1 MRKKSFY
8 HIFLTGLLCLL
19 WATACQGNNTN
30 DDDDEEKPFR
40 DLGWSEPYDSMDI
53 IECVLFVKQEYWNDL
68 AAHNLIRSTLIKD
81 ILEADPNVVGIE
93 NDEVNQETVYFGQWN
108 DGIGRAYYVVQ
119 TEYHVI
125 ADLIL
130 DKFRKYLGAWLDAPI
145 ERRLIDK
152 MMEADGRLQKDAS
165 DAGSSS
171 GGSSRRYSAGSS
183 TSSRRY
189 SQGRRL
195 SKGSGSDTSTD
206 TEEVADGRFLDI
218 RWLTTPPNG
227 KYGRADLDWETWWNL
242 RTEYFRGAQGQ
253 GIDVY
258 VVDSG
263 LSAAAGYHQAFAS
276 PSYRRHIGQW
286 MKTDVTS
293 KIVGSTTG
301 LAINS
306 RVINAIFNPDG
317 ERNRNGHFYVD
328 ILLSIRKAILQKP
341 ISAKSIINLSVVF
354 DGHLRKDK
362 NEFGRYSFLKE
373 IEREY
378 FDLVSRYADV
388 ALDKIL
394 ELDNVIVVTGTGN
407 EPVGRPI
414 LDWPAKRGT
423 KKTSNLVVVGKADE
437 QGRLSGHVEAEFVKV
452 YGVANYITVPF
463 IRSNQA
469 LEINAHREEY
479 VEEVGI
485 SLVIPMISGILAS
498 HMSENPTWTPLQA
511 VEKLYKDAYPYE
523 KDSNIKMA
531 WVGPVNKV
539 QKRSEPS
546 GSWPISEDGDEGSEG
561 DKKTGKGE
569 MGGNGRGD
577 REDEAD
583 EGDKDTG
590 REETDE
596 EGESAGKEKKNMR
609 KTKKPRCSPGK
620 STWRRLGRRKDGT
633 RSDSKNGEDEKGSQ
647 GPARSGSDDIGFDD
661 TGEYNDEYD
670 LDPDDKE
677 HPDPDVEEDCE
688 DEEEEDTPGPPAQP
702 SYWSTVTVAM
712 HITSVVAT
720 PKATPKPTRKKT
732 STFKSTTRK
741 LIYTDAWDGTK
752 HAAVQMTSRHPPVKT
767 FITPN
772 PTPSVGDKGSMMAG
786 NVGIPQRGLAKPAPR
801 PAEKQKPVLDRKS
814 MLRAS
819 TNRFRGYTSTRRH
832 AITYTPEAKNN
843 GPTVTVIYTTVHG
856 GTGREVPTFKASS
869 AGKPTSVI
877 TTISIERSEK
887 SPTPSTTQEKTT
899 METSII
905 QPADKTSSNDT
916 PETPSNTR
924 PKDL

>member
-8 HIFLTGLLCLL
+8 HIFLTGLLYLL
-19 WATACQGNNTN
+19 WITACQGNNT
-30 DDDDEEKPFR
+30 DDDDDKEKPFR
-40 DLGWSEPYDSMDI
+40 DLGWSQPYDSTDI

-81 ILEADPNVVGIE
+81 ILEADPNVAGIE
-93 NDEVNQETVYFGQWN
+93 NDGMNQETVYFGQWN

-152 MMEADGRLQKDAS
+152 IMEADGRLQKDAS
-165 DAGSSS
+165 DSGSSS
-171 GGSSRRYSAGSS
+171 GGSSRRYSARSS

-189 SQGRRL
+189 SQGRRP
-195 SKGSGSDTSTD
+195 STGSGSGSDTE
-206 TEEVADGRFLDI
+206 TEEVVDRRFFDT
-218 RWLTTPPNG
+218 RWLTTPPDG
-227 KYGRADLDWETWWNL
+227 EYGRADLNRETWWNL
-242 RTEYFRGAQGQ
+242 RKAYFRDAQGQ

-258 VVDSG
+258 TVDSG
-263 LSAAAGYHQAFAS
+263 FSAAAGHHEAFS
-276 PSYRRHIGQW
+276 IPSYRHHIGQW
-286 MKTDVTS
+286 MKTGGIDPQERSLADYDILTYHGTDVTS
-293 KIVGSTTG
+293 KNVGSTTG
-301 LAINS
+301 LVTNS
-306 RVINAIFNPDG
+306 RVINAIVNPDG

-328 ILLSIRKAILQKP
+328 ILLSIRKAILKKP

-362 NEFGRYSFLKE
+362 NEFGQYPFLKE

-388 ALDKIL
+388 ALDKVL
-394 ELDNVIVVTGTGN
+394 ELDNVIVVT
-407 EPVGRPI
+407 
-414 LDWPAKRGT
+414 
-423 KKTSNLVVVGKADE
+423 VVVGKADG
-437 QGRLSGHVEAEFVKV
+437 QGRLSSHVEV
-452 YGVANYITVPF
+452 YGLANYITVPF
-463 IRSNQA
+463 MRSNQA
-469 LEINAHREEY
+469 QEINPHRQEY
-479 VEEVGI
+479 VEEAGT
-485 SLVIPMISGILAS
+485 SLVVPMISGILAS
-498 HMSENPTWTPLQA
+498 HMSENPIWIPLQA

-531 WVGPVNKV
+531 WAGSINKV

-546 GSWPISEDGDEGSEG
+546 GSWPTSEDGDEGSEG
-561 DKKTGKGE
+561 DKKTEMGE
-569 MGGNGRGD
+569 MGGNGRGNG
-577 REDEAD
+577 EDEAD

-590 REETDE
+590 KEETDE
-596 EGESAGKEKKNMR
+596 EGESAGKDKKNMR
-609 KTKKPRCSPGK
+609 KTKKPRCSSSK
-620 STWRRLGRRKDGT
+620 STWRRLNRRKDGT
-633 RSDSKNGEDEKGSQ
+633 HSDSKNGEDEKGSQ
-647 GPARSGSDDIGFDD
+647 VPARSGSDDIGFDD
-661 TGEYNDEYD
+661 KGEYDDEYLYRDDKED
-670 LDPDDKE
+670 LDPDA
-677 HPDPDVEEDCE
+677 EEDCE
-688 DEEEEDTPGPPAQP
+688 GDEEEEDTPGPPAQP

-732 STFKSTTRK
+732 STIRK

-752 HAAVQMTSRHPPVKT
+752 HAAVQMTSRRPPVKT

-772 PTPSVGDKGSMMAG
+772 PTPNVGNKGSMMAG
-786 NVGIPQRGLAKPAPR
+786 NVGIPQRGFAKPAPR

-843 GPTVTVIYTTVHG
+843 RATVTVIYTTVHE

-869 AGKPTSVI
+869 TGKPTSVI
-877 TTISIERSEK
+877 TTRSIEPSKK
-887 SPTPSTTQEKTT
+887 SPTASTTQERTT
-899 METSII
+899 METSI
-905 QPADKTSSNDT
+905 
-916 PETPSNTR
+916 TR
-924 PKDL
+924 

>member
-30 DDDDEEKPFR
+30 EDNDEEKPFR

-130 DKFRKYLGAWLDAPI
+130 NKFRKYLGAWLDAPI

-165 DAGSSS
+165 DSGSSS
-171 GGSSRRYSAGSS
+171 GGSSRRYSAGSL

-189 SQGRRL
+189 SQGRRP
-195 SKGSGSDTSTD
+195 STGSGSGSDT
-206 TEEVADGRFLDI
+206 EEAADGRFFDI

-242 RTEYFRGAQGQ
+242 RTEYFRGTQGQ
-253 GIDVY
+253 GIDIY

-276 PSYRRHIGQW
+276 PSHRRHIGQW

-362 NEFGRYSFLKE
+362 NEFGRYPFLKE

-378 FDLVSRYADV
+378 FDLVSRYADA

-423 KKTSNLVVVGKADE
+423 KKASNLVVVGKADE
-437 QGRLSGHVEAEFVKV
+437 QGRLSGHVETEFVKV

-469 LEINAHREEY
+469 VEINTHREEY

-523 KDSNIKMA
+523 KNSNIKMA
-531 WVGPVNKV
+531 WVGPINKV

-546 GSWPISEDGDEGSEG
+546 GSWPTSEDGDEGSEG
-561 DKKTGKGE
+561 DKKTEKGE
-569 MGGNGRGD
+569 MGGNGRGNG
-577 REDEAD
+577 RGNGEDEAD

-590 REETDE
+590 KGETDE
-596 EGESAGKEKKNMR
+596 EGESAGKDKKTMR
-609 KTKKPRCSPGK
+609 KTKKPRCSPSK
-620 STWRRLGRRKDGT
+620 STWRRLRRRKDGT
-633 RSDSKNGEDEKGSQ
+633 RSGSGNGGDEKGSQ
-647 GPARSGSDDIGFDD
+647 GPPRSGSDDIGFDD
-661 TGEYNDEYD
+661 TDEYNDEYD
-670 LDPDDKE
+670 IDPDDKGHLDDKE
-677 HPDPDVEEDCE
+677 YPDPDAEEDCE

-732 STFKSTTRK
+732 STFKSTRK

-786 NVGIPQRGLAKPAPR
+786 NVGIPQKGFAKPAPR
-801 PAEKQKPVLDRKS
+801 PAEKQKPVLDQKS

-832 AITYTPEAKNN
+832 AITYTPKAKNN
-843 GPTVTVIYTTVHG
+843 GATMTVIYTTVHG

-869 AGKPTSVI
+869 TRKPTSGI
-877 TTISIERSEK
+877 TTTSIESSKK
-887 SPTPSTTQEKTT
+887 SPTASTTQEKTT
-899 METSII
+899 METSI
-905 QPADKTSSNDT
+905 
-916 PETPSNTR
+916 TR
-924 PKDL
+924 